1 MAKPTKDNRKSVVDF
16 GVGWVVIIYCLLMF
30 FLYVGMCNDGANIT
44 APNVAY
50 RLGLE
55 QGDIMNMNSL
65 AGLVGVVFFIIAGQV
80 NRKIGARMTSGICC
94 IISGIAYIL
103 ACNAPSIVIYTV
115 CMCFVYAVSYT
126 HLDVYKSQVEEL
138 APMRGSKYV
147 QSDLGGSFSQ
157 VKALLEEGTAV
168 LFSGVP
174 CQVDGL
180 KRYLGKD

>member
-80 NRKIGARMTSGICC
+80 NRKIGAR
-94 IISGIAYIL
+94 
-103 ACNAPSIVIYTV
+103 
-115 CMCFVYAVSYT
+115 
-126 HLDVYKSQVEEL
+126 
-138 APMRGSKYV
+138 
-147 QSDLGGSFSQ
+147 DL
-157 VKALLEEGTAV
+157 
-168 LFSGVP
+168 
-174 CQVDGL
+174 
-180 KRYLGKD
+180 RYLLHHLRHRLHPGL

>member
-30 FLYVGMCNDGANIT
+30 GANIT

-115 CMCFVYAVSYT
+115 CMCFVYGGMWRA
-126 HLDVYKSQVEEL
+126 
-138 APMRGSKYV
+138 APWWPPGS
-147 QSDLGGSFSQ
+147 
-157 VKALLEEGTAV
+157 
-168 LFSGVP
+168 P
-174 CQVDGL
+174 
-180 KRYLGKD
+180 KRRAWSWAIPPWATTSPPLSMCSW

>member
-115 CMCFVYAVSYT
+115 CMCFVYGGIMSARLCGGR
-126 HLDVYKSQVEEL
+126 H
-138 APMRGSKYV
+138 PWWPPGS
-147 QSDLGGSFSQ
+147 
-157 VKALLEEGTAV
+157 
-168 LFSGVP
+168 P
-174 CQVDGL
+174 
-180 KRYLGKD
+180 KRRAWLWAIPPWATTSPPLSMCSW

>member
-115 CMCFVYAVSYT
+115 CMCFVYGGIMSAAMWRA
-126 HLDVYKSQVEEL
+126 
-138 APMRGSKYV
+138 APWWPPGS
-147 QSDLGGSFSQ
+147 
-157 VKALLEEGTAV
+157 
-168 LFSGVP
+168 P
-174 CQVDGL
+174 
-180 KRYLGKD
+180 KRRAWSWAIPPWATTSPPLSMYSW

>member
-103 ACNAPSIVIYTV
+103 ACNRPQ
-115 CMCFVYAVSYT
+115 
-126 HLDVYKSQVEEL
+126 H
-138 APMRGSKYV
+138 
-147 QSDLGGSFSQ
+147 
-157 VKALLEEGTAV
+157 
-168 LFSGVP
+168 
-174 CQVDGL
+174 
-180 KRYLGKD
+180 RYLHRLHVLRVRRHHVRRLCGGGTLWPPGSPKRRAWLWAIPPWATTSPPLSMCSW